1 MKKVLVVDD
10 TAFMRVLL
18 KQIVENNGYQV
29 IGEAANG
36 QEAVEKYQ
44 ELKPDLVTMDI
55 TMPIMDG
62 LEALETIMK
71 LDPGAKVIMC
81 TAIDEQERMIKAIEL
96 GALEYFIKPFDEER
110 ISMMM
115 KMIFEMY

>member
-1 MKKVLVVDD
+1 MKKVLIVDD

-18 KQIVENNGYQV
+18 KQIVETNGYEV
-29 IGEAANG
+29 IGEAVNG

-44 ELKPDLVTMDI
+44 SLKPDLVTMDI

-71 LDPGAKVIMC
+71 LDPQAKVIMC
-81 TAIDEQERMIKAIEL
+81 TAIDEEERMIKAIGL
-96 GALEYFIKPFDEER
+96 GALEYFIKPFDEKQ

-115 KMIFEMY
+115 KMIFELY